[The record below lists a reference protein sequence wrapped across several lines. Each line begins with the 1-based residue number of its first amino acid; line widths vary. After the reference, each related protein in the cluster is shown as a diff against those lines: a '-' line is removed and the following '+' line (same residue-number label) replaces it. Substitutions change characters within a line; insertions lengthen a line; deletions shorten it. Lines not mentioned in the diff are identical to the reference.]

1 MFQTQLT
8 TAQKNANSSDSLQQ
22 EIKLSSD
29 SVFL

>member
-8 TAQKNANSSDSLQQ
+8 TAQNNANSSDCLQQ